1 MISSG
6 EKLTIPLSSRERL
19 TIGAIVAATLIVA
32 ATAVASALT
41 I

>member
-1 MISSG
+1 MDSS
-6 EKLTIPLSSRERL
+6 EDKLTIPLSSREKL

-41 I
+41 L